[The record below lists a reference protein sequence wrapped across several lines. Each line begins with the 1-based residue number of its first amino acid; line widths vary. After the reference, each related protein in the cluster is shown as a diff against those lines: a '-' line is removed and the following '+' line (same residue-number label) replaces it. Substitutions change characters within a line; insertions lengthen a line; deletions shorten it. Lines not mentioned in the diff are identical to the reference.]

1 MPVPPD
7 QQHRSTFL
15 LLLSYLP
22 CLTSLPRS
30 SSRTFLQPLFPP
42 PSPPNARPFIHT
54 TTSSFLRLSCR
65 KRQFL
70 PDIVLLDSQMPGK
83 DGFEVLPKNTKK
95 IAMDCEY
102 QLSIQFLE
110 LFVALQSTITGA
122 SASSIII
129 FRGPSAPCK
138 RSAVSS
144 QNEGILHD

>member
-95 IAMDCEY
+95 NCYGLRI
-102 QLSIQFLE
+102 
-110 LFVALQSTITGA
+110 
-122 SASSIII
+122 
-129 FRGPSAPCK
+129 
-138 RSAVSS
+138 SAVHTIPGVVCCVAKYHYRGERFFNYYFSWTICTLQTFSS
-144 QNEGILHD
+144 VLTK